1 MAYLDE
7 VSMYNSFCFC
17 NTMASDPIIYINI
30 TLYCPLSNNCNSSHC
45 RATQTSLSCIFMSR
59 YIVINGNGI
68 VKLNDGVT
76 KLLGV
81 DFDRDNKK
89 TVLIVDNNISRKDKE
104 TIHSSKNLSFINKML
119 YVLRKIWL
127 LKLR

>member
-1 MAYLDE
+1 
-7 VSMYNSFCFC
+7 
-17 NTMASDPIIYINI
+17 
-30 TLYCPLSNNCNSSHC
+30 
-45 RATQTSLSCIFMSR
+45 MSR
-59 YIVINGNGI
+59 YIVINGNGKVKLNDGVINGNGI